1 MSLVVPEVARIP
13 KDCILAVNWLAI
25 DELVNS
31 YASVALR
38 S

>member
-1 MSLVVPEVARIP
+1 MSLVVPEVVRIP
-13 KDCILAVNWLAI
+13 NWLAI